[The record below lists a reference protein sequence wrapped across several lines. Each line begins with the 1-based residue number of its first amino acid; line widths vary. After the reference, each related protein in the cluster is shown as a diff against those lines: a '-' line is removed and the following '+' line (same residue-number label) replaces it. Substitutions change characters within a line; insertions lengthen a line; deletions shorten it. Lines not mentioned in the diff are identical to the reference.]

1 MGPVGWVPT
10 MQHDIRYDWTLEEVE
25 AIYDRPLLDLVF
37 DATSIHRKYHDPQ
50 DIQKCTLV
58 SIKTGACP
66 EGCKYCSQ
74 SSRYNTELEREPLME
89 IDNVLKA
96 ARAAKDKGAS
106 RVCMGA
112 AWRSA
117 KKGKE
122 FDTVLEMVR
131 QVADEGLETCVTLGM
146 LDQEQAVQLKEAGL
160 VTYNHNLDT
169 SRENYSNIITTR
181 TYEDRLETLKHVR
194 DAGLR
199 VCCGGIIGMGETQR
213 DRCSLLQTLASFDPH
228 PESLPINRL
237 VPIKGTP
244 LGDMPPVDD
253 FDLIRT
259 IATARILVPKS
270 RVRLSAGRKSLSKET
285 QALCFLAGANSIF
298 YGDSLLTTP
307 NNEPDADTQLF
318 QSLGL
323 EAEAI
328 HAPQA

>member
-1 MGPVGWVPT
+1 
-10 MQHDIRYDWTLEEVE
+10 MQTDIRYDWSLQEVE
-25 AIYDRPLLDLVF
+25 DIYNRPLLDLVF
-37 DATSIHRKYHDPQ
+37 EAASIHRRYHDPQ

-66 EGCKYCSQ
+66 EDCKYCSQ
-74 SSRYNTELEREPLME
+74 SSRYNTELEREPLIE
-89 IDNVLKA
+89 IESVLQSAKA
-96 ARAAKDKGAS
+96 AKAKGAS

-117 KKGKE
+117 KKGKDFE
-122 FDTVLEMVR
+122 TVLEMVR
-131 QVADEGLETCVTLGM
+131 QVSAEGLETCVTLGM
-146 LDQEQAVQLKEAGL
+146 LNEKQAVALKEAGL
-160 VTYNHNLDT
+160 VTYNHNLDP
-169 SRENYSNIITTR
+169 SRENYANIITTR

-194 DAGLR
+194 NAGLR
-199 VCCGGIIGMGETQR
+199 VCCGGIIGMGESQT

-237 VPIKGTP
+237 VPIAGTP

-307 NNEPDADTQLF
+307 NNEPDADTLLF
-318 QSLGL
+318 QSLGIDS
-323 EAEAI
+323 EAT
-328 HAPQA
+328 HAPQI